1 MTTYTQRKTETDLLI
16 VEVKVGWTKDRR
28 VLAQSATPYVFG
40 EVLAANAVGSLV
52 QLAPAA
58 TDGTQTAVAI
68 LLEDVNATA
77 ADKPG
82 TVVARGAVI
91 DPAELVWPAGITA
104 PQIAAALAD
113 LDKHMI
119 ITRAVGIL

>member
-1 MTTYTQRKTETDLLI
+1 MTTYTQKKTETDLLI

-28 VLAQSATPYVFG
+28 ILSQSVAPYVFG
-40 EVLAANAVGSLV
+40 EVLAANAAGSLV

-58 TDGTQTAVAI
+58 TDGTQTAVAV

-77 ADKPG
+77 ADAPG
-82 TVVARGAVI
+82 TVVARGAVV
-91 DPAELVWPAGITA
+91 DPAELIWPAGITA
-104 PQIAAALAD
+104 PQIATALAD

-119 ITRAVGIL
+119 ITRSVGIL

>member
-1 MTTYTQRKTETDLLI
+1 MTTYTQKKTETDLLI
-16 VEVKVGWTKDRR
+16 VEVKAGWTKDRR
-28 VLAQSATPYVFG
+28 TLAQSAVLYVFG
-40 EVLAANAVGSLV
+40 EVLAANAAGSLV

-58 TDGTQTAVAI
+58 TDGTQTAVAV

-82 TVVARGAVI
+82 TVVARGAVV

-104 PQIAAALAD
+104 PQIATALAD

-119 ITRAVGIL
+119 ITRSVGIL

>member
-1 MTTYTQRKTETDLLI
+1 MTTYTQKKTETDLLI

-28 VLAQSATPYVFG
+28 ILAQSAALYVFG
-40 EVLAANAVGSLV
+40 EVLAANAAGALV

-58 TDGTQTAVAI
+58 TDGTQTAVAV

-77 ADKPG
+77 ADVPG
-82 TVVARGAVI
+82 TVVARGAVV
-91 DPAELVWPAGITA
+91 DPAELIWPAGITA

-113 LDKHMI
+113 LDKHLI
-119 ITRAVGIL
+119 ITRSVGIL

>member
-28 VLAQSATPYVFG
+28 TLAQSATPYVFG
-40 EVLAANAVGSLV
+40 EVLAANAAGALV

-58 TDGTQTAVAI
+58 TDGTQTAVAV

-77 ADKPG
+77 ADTPG
-82 TVVARGAVI
+82 TVIARGAAV
-91 DPAELVWPAGITA
+91 DPAELVWPTGITA
-104 PQIAAALAD
+104 PQITAALAD

-119 ITRAVGIL
+119 ITRSVIVL